1 MQATECIS
9 ESCMLQRR
17 EGERVSKLLQ
27 ARLPAPGRGL
37 HQGAEPESRA
47 SLASVKTKRLSSQV
61 LRVSHLFKAA
71 WRLQTVSSYGQG
83 QR

>member
-1 MQATECIS
+1 MKATERIS

-17 EGERVSKLLQ
+17 EGEREGGRVSKLLQ

-37 HQGAEPESRA
+37 HQWAEPESKV

-71 WRLQTVSSYGQG
+71 
-83 QR
+83 